1 MDNILKA
8 FEKCIASIVTAE
20 RRDQGNLQSV
30 PPPSGRRPRSRTA
43 AGTETEHNDDHDD
56 CSARL
61 PGAAPASDGTDR
73 PRTGLSGCRVGAGR
87 CPAHFHLHLRF
98 TRCAAPPS
106 PAALTTSSGEQHA
119 EYLSARRPRCTRRWP
134 MRRTLHPYRRSRPS
148 QERSA
153 QDSCKPHDT
162 VRCSQPSCDTH
173 TLRHENP
180 SAAMYK

>member
-1 MDNILKA
+1 MG
-8 FEKCIASIVTAE
+8 STAE
-20 RRDQGNLQSV
+20 RRPGTSSRHGCWHGD
-30 PPPSGRRPRSRTA
+30 RRARPRQNFGQ
-43 AGTETEHNDDHDD
+43 AGGH
-56 CSARL
+56 CARIE
-61 PGAAPASDGTDR
+61 GNRQT
-73 PRTGLSGCRVGAGR
+73 RTGRSVEWVGTGC

-173 TLRHENP
+173 TLRDENP
-180 SAAMYK
+180 SAAVQVALGPQARLQTGATFLFIVCVCEGRR